1 MSETL
6 AAWRDFYELLGTAS
20 ATMIGLLF
28 VAASVGSGVF
38 SSDRL
43 APLRMFLT
51 ASVIH
56 FSSIL
61 AISLFAL
68 TPLRSQTLF
77 GALVIAGGLFGLAYY
92 AITGH
97 DSIRDGL
104 YKRIDLEDRLLGVL
118 RAGDRLADVGR
129 GLHDL
134 DSCGGEGGHFFGH
147 KQHFFA
153 LAYCIGYNIGNGL
166 GFARSRRSLDHEVA
180 AILNGQHRQ

>member
-68 TPLRSQTLF
+68 TPLRSQTMF

-104 YKRIDLEDRLLGVL
+104 HKRIDLEDRIWYAVLPVAGYLLETATGITLATDHPLGWPLLAVS
-118 RAGDRLADVGR
+118 AG
-129 GLHDL
+129 
-134 DSCGGEGGHFFGH
+134 
-147 KQHFFA
+147 A
-153 LAYCIGYNIGNGL
+153 LLVIGIHNAWDITVWSI
-166 GFARSRRSLDHEVA
+166 SRKRD
-180 AILNGQHRQ
+180 